1 MCCARGFP
9 VVLEAGKLERME
21 RMCVLV
27 WFAIATEVDT
37 SMIIHRD
44 CHAVK
49 FVQKYEMTKR
59 VSRVNVGLWKNSVFS
74 IWRL

>member
-1 MCCARGFP
+1 
-9 VVLEAGKLERME
+9 
-21 RMCVLV
+21 MCVLV

-49 FVQKYEMTKR
+49 FVQKYENDEAC
-59 VSRVNVGLWKNSVFS
+59 VSCERGPVEKFGLFDMAVVMPQMKWSYN
-74 IWRL
+74 LPLMNLPQ